1 MRDVEMTYPTRDT
14 PALRVASID
23 IEAGSHVVVIGMSG
37 SGKST
42 LLDVI
47 TGVAPSVTGGHCR
60 GVVRVGVEEVQQLQ
74 HAHPIA
80 AVFQEPEA
88 QIFVGMVAEEIAFGL
103 RQAQLPAMVIAQR
116 VRTVLAEL
124 GISHLARRDCAT
136 LSGGELQR
144 VLLAAALALQ
154 PSVLVLD
161 EPTSQIDAASERRF
175 WDAVAAARQARSLTI
190 VTVEHRLSR
199 VLHDADK
206 VIVCVNGVASDA
218 GPPHEIANG
227 RLACL
232 QAPYEQLAP
241 AGVWTRATPR
251 LQVRARRVVAAASSD
266 HVVMRDMDFALMPGS
281 IVTLEGSNGSGKST
295 LLRAIRGLGASD
307 MDVFVDG
314 HPRGDL
320 RSSVGSVAL
329 LSQEAGML
337 VAGRSVRDAASL
349 TAVQFDIDLRLIDEA
364 LTSGGLG
371 WARNMDPASLS
382 VGERQRLAIISA
394 TAHRPLVWLLD
405 EPTRGMD
412 VRSRRW
418 VAMLLLAHAAAGG
431 VVLVA
436 THDSALAAAIATHR
450 LRLDTQTGPSLM
462 SVRRDDAGRPMEV
475 VKSSEIA
482 VVTT

>member
-1 MRDVEMTYPTRDT
+1 
-14 PALRVASID
+14 
-23 IEAGSHVVVIGMSG
+23 
-37 SGKST
+37 
-42 LLDVI
+42 
-47 TGVAPSVTGGHCR
+47 
-60 GVVRVGVEEVQQLQ
+60 
-74 HAHPIA
+74 
-80 AVFQEPEA
+80 
-88 QIFVGMVAEEIAFGL
+88 
-103 RQAQLPAMVIAQR
+103 
-116 VRTVLAEL
+116 
-124 GISHLARRDCAT
+124 
-136 LSGGELQR
+136 
-144 VLLAAALALQ
+144 
-154 PSVLVLD
+154 
-161 EPTSQIDAASERRF
+161 
-175 WDAVAAARQARSLTI
+175 
-190 VTVEHRLSR
+190 
-199 VLHDADK
+199 
-206 VIVCVNGVASDA
+206 
-218 GPPHEIANG
+218 
-227 RLACL
+227 
-232 QAPYEQLAP
+232 
-241 AGVWTRATPR
+241 
-251 LQVRARRVVAAASSD
+251 
-266 HVVMRDMDFALMPGS
+266 
-281 IVTLEGSNGSGKST
+281 
-295 LLRAIRGLGASD
+295 
-307 MDVFVDG
+307 
-314 HPRGDL
+314 
-320 RSSVGSVAL
+320 
-329 LSQEAGML
+329 ML